1 MSEGKQSKLIFHSEC
16 ELNKHR
22 QISKENC
29 VAHLGWRGNY
39 KATNISYRKE
49 NPFLI

>member
-1 MSEGKQSKLIFHSEC
+1 MSEEKQDKLIFHSEC

-29 VAHLGWRGNY
+29 VVLRLGGGGII
-39 KATNISYRKE
+39 KLPTFPIERKTL
-49 NPFLI
+49 F